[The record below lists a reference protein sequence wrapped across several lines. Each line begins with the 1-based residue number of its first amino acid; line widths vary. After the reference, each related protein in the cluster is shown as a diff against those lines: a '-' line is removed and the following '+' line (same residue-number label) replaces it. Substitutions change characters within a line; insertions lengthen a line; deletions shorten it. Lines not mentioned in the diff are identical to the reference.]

1 MLLNRVKVLL
11 GITNNDNEE
20 LLREIIEITEAK
32 ILNYI
37 NSSELPRQLEFV
49 LVELSIKR
57 FNRIGSEGFTS
68 ETVDGKT
75 MSYEESEFEG
85 YEKYLDDYICKNNIN
100 KGGKLLNQLPILI
113 QVAMEVECQELLKKI
128 YIEKWYWLCP
138 IELFYRA

>member
-37 NSSELPRQLEFV
+37 NSSELPKQLEFV

-57 FNRIGSEGFTS
+57 FNRIGSEGFAS

-100 KGGKLLNQLPILI
+100 KGFKLIWDLI
-113 QVAMEVECQELLKKI
+113 
-128 YIEKWYWLCP
+128 P
-138 IELFYRA
+138 

>member
-1 MLLNRVKVLL
+1 MLLNRIKVLL

-20 LLREIIEITEAK
+20 LLREIIE
-32 ILNYI
+32 
-37 NSSELPRQLEFV
+37 LPKQLEFV

-85 YEKYLDDYICKNNIN
+85 YKKYLDDYICKNGPS
-100 KGGKLLNQLPILI
+100 KGFKLI
-113 QVAMEVECQELLKKI
+113 
-128 YIEKWYWLCP
+128 
-138 IELFYRA
+138 